1 MVWHGEPESPFE
13 SGANP
18 TDDALAGFAA
28 AARLDEAVSARRR
41 ERWLRQQASEET
53 TFHGTCWSL
62 AEAGRT
68 VVVTTR
74 SGRTRVG
81 RLRVVGEDFVSLQDA
96 RRHEHLLPLASVNT
110 LAATSTG
117 WSGPDAPTGRPRRPG
132 VRMSE
137 ALASLA
143 GDRPLV
149 QVTCEGRAAVL
160 TGELTGAGSDV
171 LVLDPGAGPNGGP
184 QPAVY
189 VRLSSVAELS
199 LMASG

>member
-13 SGANP
+13 SAATP

-28 AARLDEAVSARRR
+28 ATRLDEAVRARRR
-41 ERWLRQQASEET
+41 ERWLRQQASVET
-53 TFHGTCWSL
+53 TFHGMCWSL

-68 VVVTTR
+68 VIVTTR

-81 RLRVVGEDFVSLQDA
+81 RLRVVGEDFISVREAGRQ
-96 RRHEHLLPLASVNT
+96 EHLLPLAAVNT
-110 LAATSTG
+110 LAATPAR
-117 WSGPDAPTGRPRRPG
+117 WSGPDAPTGRPSRPG
-132 VRMSE
+132 VRLSE

-149 QVTCEGRAAVL
+149 SVVCEGRTVL
-160 TGELTGAGSDV
+160 TGELTGAGPDV
-171 LVLDPGAGPNGGP
+171 LVVDPGMGPSGGQ
-184 QPAVY
+184 QPAIY